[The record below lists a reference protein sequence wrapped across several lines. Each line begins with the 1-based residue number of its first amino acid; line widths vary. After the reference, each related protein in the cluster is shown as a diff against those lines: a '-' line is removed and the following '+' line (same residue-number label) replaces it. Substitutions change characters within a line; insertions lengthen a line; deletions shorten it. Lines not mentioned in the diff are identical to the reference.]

1 MPVVVEIPG
10 TETYSKMMGKTDI
23 TTSQSN
29 GWELSVSESDE
40 GFQHLSFVNSVRTF
54 DEKSA
59 ELLYVSEILIKH
71 IRQYIF
77 NKTKVDF
84 TPSEIKRK
92 MCIVLSAKVTNPM
105 FSTDLKTKLI
115 SIQEKPKLQDSF
127 IKRVCILIGDS
138 FVNLASE
145 KTEKRKQSNKVKLMK
160 RIHSIDVTKLSD
172 FVDSVEPKRLI
183 IVPTEYEYC
192 AALSCRNPVN
202 DSVWLSQLTGN
213 DKLLFDRLITNDFEY
228 VVLVDQSITS
238 HEHQTNITNIQTS
251 FELTNI

>member
-1 MPVVVEIPG
+1 
-10 TETYSKMMGKTDI
+10 
-23 TTSQSN
+23 
-29 GWELSVSESDE
+29 
-40 GFQHLSFVNSVRTF
+40 
-54 DEKSA
+54 
-59 ELLYVSEILIKH
+59 
-71 IRQYIF
+71 
-77 NKTKVDF
+77 
-84 TPSEIKRK
+84 
-92 MCIVLSAKVTNPM
+92 
-105 FSTDLKTKLI
+105 
-115 SIQEKPKLQDSF
+115 
-127 IKRVCILIGDS
+127 
-138 FVNLASE
+138 
-145 KTEKRKQSNKVKLMK
+145 MK